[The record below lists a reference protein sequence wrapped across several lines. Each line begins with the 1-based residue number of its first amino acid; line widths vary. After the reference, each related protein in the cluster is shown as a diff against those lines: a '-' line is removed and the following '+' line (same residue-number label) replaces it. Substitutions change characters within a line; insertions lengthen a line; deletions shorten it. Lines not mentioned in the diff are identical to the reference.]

1 MNANEVLGYLK
12 EHPEFLIQ
20 HAAELNIRVSE
31 SKVRSFAEA
40 QIAAAEKKIDNIAHN
55 MAQVAQ
61 NAEAN
66 KRTMQRIFQLNLA
79 LLSCNTV
86 SQVLKAVSGRLN
98 NDFNLPNFCL
108 LLTENSRKKLTI
120 PPEMQLNDNALAER
134 LASLNKPKC
143 ANKLIDKKL
152 IKRLPHPDAESFLH
166 LPLRYNNRT
175 VGVLVIGHKDPAY
188 FAPDTPTEFVSQMGE
203 SIAAALAKMMGLNK

>member
-1 MNANEVLGYLK
+1 MNSAEILRYLK

-40 QIAAAEKKIDNIAHN
+40 QIAASEKKIDN
-55 MAQVAQ
+55 MAQVAE

-108 LLTENSRKKLTI
+108 LLTESSRKKQTI
-120 PPEMQLNDNALAER
+120 PPEMHLTDSALAKC
-134 LASLNKPKC
+134 LASLDKPKC
-143 ANKLIDKKL
+143 ANKLIDEKL
-152 IKRLPHPDAESFLH
+152 IKRLPDPDAESFLH
-166 LPLRYNNRT
+166 LPLRFNERT
-175 VGVLVIGHKDPAY
+175 IGVLIIGHKDPAY
-188 FAPDTPTEFVSQMGE
+188 FAPNTPTEFVSLMGE
-203 SIAAALAKMMGLNK
+203 AIATALAKMMGLNK

>member
-1 MNANEVLGYLK
+1 MNKQEILGYLK

-20 HAAELNIRVSE
+20 HAAELNIRVEE

-40 QIAAAEKKIDNIAHN
+40 QIAAAEKKIDNIAYN
-55 MAQVAQ
+55 MEQISQ

-98 NDFNLPNFCL
+98 NDFKLPNFCL
-108 LLTENSRKKLTI
+108 LLTESSRKKQTI
-120 PPEMQLNDNALAER
+120 PPEMHLTDNALAER
-134 LASLNKPKC
+134 LAGLNKPKC
-143 ANKLIDKKL
+143 ANKLLDEKL
-152 IKRLPHPDAESFLH
+152 IKRLPDPDAESFLH
-166 LPLRYNNRT
+166 LPLRFNERT
-175 VGVLVIGHKDPAY
+175 IGVLIIGHKDPAY
-188 FAPDTPTEFVSQMGE
+188 FAPDTPTEYVSLMADA
-203 SIAAALAKMMGLNK
+203 IATALAKMMGLNK